1 MALDERCF
9 AAPCLAELSS
19 VLQKKSIIL
28 GCDIDR
34 VASYWDVAPTRALAL
49 SMPNNTSEV
58 SEVMRIC
65 HKYKQPVVTQGGKTN
80 CVQSANSNPE
90 EIILSTEKLNQIESI
105 DIVNAVAS
113 VEAGVVLQTLQK
125 ACLEK
130 DMLFPLD
137 LGSRGSCTIGGNV
150 STNAGGIS
158 VLRYGMMRDLV
169 LGLEAV
175 LSDGT
180 IVSSM
185 NQMLKNNSAYDV
197 KQLFI
202 GSEGTL
208 GVVTRAVVKLVPKPL
223 SCQTVLIGVVNF
235 SDVIEILNE
244 TRRRLAGILSA
255 FEVMWGPYFQA
266 VTEDGGHSSP
276 ISRGHGY
283 YVLLEAEGSD
293 PERDDQLF
301 QKLLEQLY
309 LRGAIEDA
317 VVAQSEADRIGLWQ
331 IREDFGVIL
340 EDTPVFLY
348 DVSLPI
354 SSMEEYVDLTIKAV
368 KEKWSLSEVYALG
381 HIADGNIHF
390 FVRPNAGPATFSLHQ
405 TCDALMYKALKKYH
419 GSISAEHGI
428 GIEKKQWLSQSRSET
443 EISVM
448 KALKHTLDPEKLLNP
463 GRVFD

>member
-1 MALDERCF
+1 MLLST
-9 AAPCLAELSS
+9 PCLAELSS
-19 VLQKKSIIL
+19 VLQQKSLIL
-28 GCDIDR
+28 GRDIDR
-34 VASYWDVAPTRALAL
+34 AISYWDPGPTRALAL
-49 SMPNNTSEV
+49 VMPNSTSEV

-65 HKYKQPVVTQGGKTN
+65 HKHKQPVVTQGGKTN
-80 CVQSANSNPE
+80 CVQSADPRPE
-90 EIILSTEKLNQIESI
+90 EIILSTERLNQIESI
-105 DIVNAVAS
+105 DVVNGVAS
-113 VEAGVVLQTLQK
+113 VGAGVVLQTLQE
-125 ACLEK
+125 ACLAK

-169 LGLEAV
+169 LGLEVV

-180 IVSSM
+180 ILSSM
-185 NQMLKNNSAYDV
+185 NQMLKNNSAYDL

-208 GVVTRAVVKLVPKPL
+208 GVVTRVVVKLVPKPL
-223 SCQTVLIGVVNF
+223 SCQTVLIGVAQF
-235 SDVIEILNE
+235 SDVIEILSE

-276 ISRGHGY
+276 ISRYHGY
-283 YVLLEAEGSD
+283 YVLVEAEGSD
-293 PERDDQLF
+293 PERDDHLF
-301 QKLLEQLY
+301 QKMLEHLY
-309 LRGAIEDA
+309 ARGVIEDA
-317 VVAQSEADRIGLWQ
+317 VVAKSEADRIDLWQ
-331 IREDFGVIL
+331 IREEFGVIL

-354 SSMEEYVDLTIKAV
+354 SSMEEYVDLTIQAV
-368 KEKWSLSEVYALG
+368 QEKWSSSEVYALG

-390 FVRPNAGPATFSLHQ
+390 FVRPNVGPASASLHQ
-405 TCDALMYKALKKYH
+405 TCDALMYKALKKYN

-428 GIEKKQWLSQSRSET
+428 GIEKKQWLSQSRSVN
-443 EISVM
+443 EISLM
-448 KALKHTLDPEKLLNP
+448 KGLKRTLDPEKILNP

>member
-1 MALDERCF
+1 M
-9 AAPCLAELSS
+9 
-19 VLQKKSIIL
+19 
-28 GCDIDR
+28 
-34 VASYWDVAPTRALAL
+34 
-49 SMPNNTSEV
+49 
-58 SEVMRIC
+58 
-65 HKYKQPVVTQGGKTN
+65 
-80 CVQSANSNPE
+80 
-90 EIILSTEKLNQIESI
+90 
-105 DIVNAVAS
+105 
-113 VEAGVVLQTLQK
+113 
-125 ACLEK
+125 
-130 DMLFPLD
+130 
-137 LGSRGSCTIGGNV
+137 
-150 STNAGGIS
+150 
-158 VLRYGMMRDLV
+158 
-169 LGLEAV
+169 
-175 LSDGT
+175 
-180 IVSSM
+180 
-185 NQMLKNNSAYDV
+185 
-197 KQLFI
+197 
-202 GSEGTL
+202 
-208 GVVTRAVVKLVPKPL
+208 
-223 SCQTVLIGVVNF
+223 
-235 SDVIEILNE
+235 
-244 TRRRLAGILSA
+244 
-255 FEVMWGPYFQA
+255 
-266 VTEDGGHSSP
+266 
-276 ISRGHGY
+276 
-283 YVLLEAEGSD
+283 LLEAEGSD

-340 EDTPVFLY
+340 EDAPVFLY

-354 SSMEEYVDLTIKAV
+354 SSMEEYVDRTIKAV